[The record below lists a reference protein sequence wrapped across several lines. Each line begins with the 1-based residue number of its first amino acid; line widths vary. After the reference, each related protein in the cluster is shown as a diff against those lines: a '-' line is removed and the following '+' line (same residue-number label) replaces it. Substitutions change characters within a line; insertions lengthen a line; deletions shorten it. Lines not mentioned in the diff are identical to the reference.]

1 MKDCFLGWF
10 LPIEQLSISFVNL
23 KYNLVPQVSVIKFD
37 WVLDI
42 NLMLQYSIEH
52 DDKLRKSAP
61 LFFDMCVPGLTEDY
75 KMKVFY

>member
-1 MKDCFLGWF
+1 M
-10 LPIEQLSISFVNL
+10 V
-23 KYNLVPQVSVIKFD
+23 
-37 WVLDI
+37 DI

-52 DDKLRKSAP
+52 DEKLRKSAP